1 MLEKEIQ
8 KRVITYA
15 RSKRML
21 CYKMD
26 ATNAIGVPDYLLLT
40 AGGDVAFVEFKQLG
54 KKPTP
59 MQEREHARLRA
70 NNVPV
75 YVVDNVDDGRMIID
89 AIANQTS

>member
-1 MLEKEIQ
+1 MLEKDIQ

-26 ATNAIGVPDYLLLT
+26 STNAIGCPDYLLLT
-40 AGGDVAFVEFKQLG
+40 AGGDVFFIEFKQAG

-75 YVVDNVDDGRMIID
+75 YVVDDVDEGKMIVD
-89 AIANQTS
+89 AHSK